1 MIRVGSLRCLHAFRV
16 SVLNFL
22 LLLILPLVAMLGGWA
37 VLSAAS

>member
-1 MIRVGSLRCLHAFRV
+1 MTRFGSLSCELVVRV

-22 LLLILPLVAMLGGWA
+22 LLLIIPLVAMLGGWA